1 MIDGDTIEVRI
12 NNRTEKVRF
21 IGVDTPE
28 TVHPTKGE
36 EPYGREASDY
46 TKSQL
51 NDQSVGLEFDV
62 EKRDRYGRLL
72 AYVWLGDQMFNEIL
86 LTEGYAQLATYP
98 PNVKYVDRFT
108 DIQKEA
114 RDQNRGLWGIDDLP
128 PGTVP
133 PIMLG

>member
-1 MIDGDTIEVRI
+1 VIDGDTIEVRI

-72 AYVWLGDQMFNEIL
+72 AYVWLEIRCL
-86 LTEGYAQLATYP
+86 M
-98 PNVKYVDRFT
+98 KYY
-108 DIQKEA
+108 
-114 RDQNRGLWGIDDLP
+114 
-128 PGTVP
+128 
-133 PIMLG
+133 